1 VKGHVLA
8 RCEFGLPTLNR
19 ELVALKVAK
28 QQFFQRRLDQRGG
41 DGVDWLEEKCVG
53 GCFESPR
60 EAIIPQTKEV
70 LSQRAKMT
78 WNQPYCQRSF
88 NPARET
94 CDVKSL
100 GFDRFVALSAQL
112 HEYSRTTRFATD
124 SVAFTVE

>member
-1 VKGHVLA
+1 LG
-8 RCEFGLPTLNR
+8 R
-19 ELVALKVAK
+19 ELVAPKAAK
-28 QQFFQRRLDQRGG
+28 RLFYQRRQDQKGG
-41 DGVDWLEEKCVG
+41 GAADWPEEKYVG
-53 GCFESPR
+53 GCFESTR
-60 EAIIPQTKEV
+60 EAINPQTKEV

-88 NPARET
+88 NPARES

-100 GFDRFVALSAQL
+100 GFDRFIALSAQL